1 MSLKKNIIFL
11 KALDSNTT
19 NNVKDIFIIPTG
31 KKKKKKKAPVLTLNL
46 DGLLKTCEIKY
57 TWGSFHP
64 PDKPGLNLHFEQGQ
78 KDLKTFETG
87 KKKFYEL

>member
-1 MSLKKNIIFL
+1 M
-11 KALDSNTT
+11 DSNIT

-31 KKKKKKKAPVLTLNL
+31 KLKNKKKIAPVPTPHL

-64 PDKPGLNLHFEQGQ
+64 PDQPRLNLHFEQGQ
-78 KDLKTFETG
+78 KDLKTFETR
-87 KKKFYEL
+87 KIIFYEL